1 MSRVLQRDDA
11 RSSMSQADQG
21 SCPDQVR
28 AAVRDPQGKYANY
41 FDVGVNANELVI
53 DFGQFY
59 GRGTQPTVHTRIVTT
74 AAYGRELLG
83 MLKRSMGELESH
95 SASAPPGL
103 PALGDRSEGP
113 QS

>member
-1 MSRVLQRDDA
+1 MSRVLQRGHA
-11 RSSMSQADQG
+11 GPLMPQADQG
-21 SCPDQVR
+21 SGPDQVR
-28 AAVRDPQGKYANY
+28 AAARDPQGKYANY

-83 MLKRSMGELESH
+83 MLTRSMRELESH
-95 SASAPPGL
+95 TLALQPPN
-103 PALGDRSEGP
+103 PDDRSEGS

>member
-1 MSRVLQRDDA
+1 MP
-11 RSSMSQADQG
+11 QADQG
-21 SCPDQVR
+21 AGPDQVR
-28 AAVRDPQGKYANY
+28 GPARDPQGKYANF

-83 MLKRSMGELESH
+83 MLTRSMRELESH
-95 SASAPPGL
+95 AVSVPLEPPD
-103 PALGDRSEGP
+103 PNDRPERP